1 MPGIPSDPARARR
14 LSRRGLGRSTA
25 VLRGPCRPKAEA
37 TLQAVLDAVKESVWL
52 FDRDGVCL
60 LGNETAQR
68 RFGRPPDQIIGH
80 RFTEVTEPDPGL
92 QRMAALREVVATG
105 HPLETFDER
114 AGLSFHHY
122 WYPVLDDQ
130 GRVAQVASFSYD
142 ITPRK
147 RAEATLRESEAR
159 FRAVLDNSRDVLYRL
174 DLRTGHYDYIS
185 PAVEALVGYTPEE
198 LMALGAQEGLGQ
210 VHPDDVQVLHGLPD
224 RSDRDVHLDLEYRQR
239 TRSGDYRWLSNHVTQ
254 VHGRDGQP
262 LYRYGNLRDIT
273 ERKRHEQMLEEA
285 RELLK
290 EEARRKDAFL
300 AVLGHELRN
309 PLAPIR
315 NAVHLIS
322 LQSPE
327 GGPVAAACAI
337 AQRQLAHLTRLVD
350 DLLDVARIA
359 RGQVQLKR
367 SDLDLGATLQS
378 VLEDYR
384 TVLAEKGLTLETNLP
399 TARVPVQADAT
410 RIVQAVSNLLS
421 NAVKFTPRG
430 GRIRLDL
437 GTRGPEARLR
447 VQDDGAGIPADLL
460 PCLFDPFRQDKAS
473 VGRSGSG
480 LGLGLA
486 LAKGFVEL
494 HGGSIAAR
502 SDGPGRGAEF
512 TITLPLAGPPGTPV
526 PEDRQGARPDPG
538 RPRRILVVEDLV
550 DAAVTL
556 KMVLELAGHTVAVA
570 HDGTAAL
577 AGADSF
583 GPDVVLCDIGLP
595 GQLDGYQ
602 VARALRGTPR
612 GKGLTLIAMTGFGTQ
627 EDRERALGAGFD
639 AHLTKPVDPG
649 ILAPLIAGLDRR
661 RPPVPLETR

>member
-1 MPGIPSDPARARR
+1 VPGIPSDPARARR